1 VVIGVLLAKANLLA
15 PLLANPIGLVIGGAV
30 GGAGFLV
37 GRKAL
42 EGKFRTANVP
52 VVARQMMTDKR
63 IRKATQ
69 KQRDELIR
77 AVTTAWD
84 AAARAVLFMI

>member
-1 VVIGVLLAKANLLA
+1 
-15 PLLANPIGLVIGGAV
+15 VIGGAV

-84 AAARAVLFMI
+84 AAAAERFTKELTDTLSEALSERADDRAVLFMI